1 MRGECPGL
9 NGFCGRC
16 LVIDMRIKCQSCN
29 LTALLPLTPPETG
42 RQLGY
47 YISNSICVNF
57 NAFIQ
62 KEKKEKDALHSHTFS
77 VHL

>member
-1 MRGECPGL
+1 MRGEWPGL
-9 NGFCGRC
+9 NGFWGRC
-16 LVIDMRIKCQSCN
+16 LVDDTRIKCQSCN
-29 LTALLPLTPPETG
+29 LTSLLLLTPPQTE

-47 YISNSICVNF
+47 YILNSICVNF

-62 KEKKEKDALHSHTFS
+62 KEGQDGFHSHMFS